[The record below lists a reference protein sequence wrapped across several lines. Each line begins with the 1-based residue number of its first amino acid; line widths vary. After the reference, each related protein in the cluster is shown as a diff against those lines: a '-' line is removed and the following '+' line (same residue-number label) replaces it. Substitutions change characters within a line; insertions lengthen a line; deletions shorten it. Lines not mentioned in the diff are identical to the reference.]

1 MAKNLVIVESPA
13 KAKTIEKIL
22 GKDFKVTSCFGHVR
36 DLEKANMGIDIDN
49 GFAPKYKVA
58 DDKKKVVKEMKS
70 LMKDAEHVWLATD
83 EDREGEA
90 ISWHLCEVLDLD
102 PLKTKRIV
110 FHEITK
116 NAIKSAVDNPRTVN
130 LDLVNAQ
137 QARRILD
144 RIVGFEISP
153 ILWRKI
159 SMKNNLSAGRVQS
172 VAVRLLA
179 EREREIQA
187 FTPTSSFKIVGQFA
201 AENSAKKMQGFK
213 ANYAKKKDS
222 ASDAKSFLESC
233 KGANY
238 KISDIQVK
246 PAKKTPAGPFTTSTL
261 QQEASRKLGYS
272 VAKTMLVA
280 QRLYEAGKITYM
292 RTDSMN
298 LSETALEDI
307 KKVVTDKY
315 GAEYN
320 ELRKFKSKNDSA
332 QEAHEAIRPTSM
344 GEEDISNADQQRLYT
359 LIWQR
364 TMASQ
369 MADAQLE
376 KTTATITISTN
387 NENLV
392 ARGEMVKFDGFLRL
406 YLEGTD
412 EEDDDDA
419 VDGMLPKLEVGQEVD
434 LKDLIATQRFTRHP
448 ARFTEAA
455 LVKKLEELGIGRPST
470 YAPTISTIQNRKYV
484 EKTER
489 QGKEREY
496 DVLTLTPDDKLEQVT
511 ETEITGAEKNKLFPT
526 DLGLLVTDF
535 LKKHFKQVMDY
546 KFTARIEEEFDE
558 VADGKKVWNKVLDE
572 FYHPFHERVEDTLE
586 NAENESGERAL
597 GTHPETGLPIIA
609 RMGRYG
615 PMVQMG
621 KQQQTDEDPKP
632 KYAKLQQGQSIETIS
647 LEESLVLFLLP
658 RELGLLEEKP
668 IVINIGRFGPYAQHD
683 GLFYSLGKERDPYT
697 IEFEEAKKL
706 VIEKREEKRKSTLKI
721 FEKEKIKILIGPYGP
736 YIKKGLRNYRIPK
749 DRHEDAANITLE
761 EALHMMEEHMKNP
774 RGRKKKA
781 ASKKATP
788 TKKKAAAKKKKKKAT
803 KKKTATKK
811 KAAVKKA
818 AAKKKE

>member
-22 GKDFKVTSCFGHVR
+22 GQDFKVTSCFGHVR
-36 DLEKANMGIDIDN
+36 DLEKANMGIDIPN

-90 ISWHLCEVLDLD
+90 ISWHLCEVLGLD
-102 PLKTKRIV
+102 PVTTKRIV

-116 NAIKSAVDNPRTVN
+116 NAIQKAVENPRTVN

-172 VAVRLLA
+172 VSVRLLA

-201 AENSAKKMQGFK
+201 AENTAKKMQSFK
-213 ANYAKKKDS
+213 ANYSKKLEEATNAND
-222 ASDAKSFLESC
+222 FLESC

-238 KISDIQVK
+238 TISDIQVK
-246 PAKKTPAGPFTTSTL
+246 PAIKKPSGPFTTSTL

-298 LSETALEDI
+298 LSDTALEDI
-307 KKVVTDKY
+307 KKTVTEKY
-315 GAEYN
+315 GDEYN
-320 ELRKFKSKNDSA
+320 ELRKFKSKSDGA

-359 LIWQR
+359 LIWNR

-376 KTTATITISTN
+376 KTTARIKISTN
-387 NENLV
+387 NEELV

-412 EEDDDDA
+412 EEEEDDVD
-419 VDGMLPKLEVGQEVD
+419 DGMLPKLAVGQVIE
-434 LKDLIATQRFTRHP
+434 LNHLIATQRFTRHP

-489 QGKEREY
+489 QGKERQYE
-496 DVLTLTPDDKLEQVT
+496 VLTLTPDDKLEQVT

-546 KFTARIEEEFDE
+546 EFTAKIEAQFDE
-558 VADGKKVWNKVLDE
+558 VADGNKVWNKVLDE
-572 FYHPFHERVEDTLE
+572 FYSPFHEVVEDTLE
-586 NAENESGERAL
+586 NAETVSGERAL
-597 GTHPETGLPIIA
+597 GNHPETGLPIIA

-621 KQQQTDEDPKP
+621 PQQIEEDDPKP
-632 KYAKLQQGQSIETIS
+632 KYAKLQAGQSIETIT

-658 RELGLLEEKP
+658 RELGMLEEKP

-697 IEFEEAKKL
+697 IQFPEAKKL

-749 DRHEDAANITLE
+749 ERHEEAAKITLE
-761 EALHMMEEHMKNP
+761 EALVMMEEHMKNP
-774 RGRKKKA
+774 RGRKKKGAVKKGAVTKKKKA
-781 ASKKATP
+781 AKKKVAAKKKATP
-788 TKKKAAAKKKKKKAT
+788 KKKAVKKKAP
-803 KKKTATKK
+803 KKDK
-811 KAAVKKA
+811 
-818 AAKKKE
+818 